1 MLHRKNR
8 TVGFQMELRNESEL
22 IFKKARNNINRAEN
36 IIREQEKII
45 KKLEDLLHR
54 SMDTVDKRKPN
65 LRLGKILEILV
76 FAKF

>member
-1 MLHRKNR
+1 MLYRKNR

-65 LRLGKILEILV
+65 SR
-76 FAKF
+76 

>member
-1 MLHRKNR
+1 
-8 TVGFQMELRNESEL
+8 MELRNESEL

-54 SMDTVDKRKPN
+54 SMDTVDKRKPKSS
-65 LRLGKILEILV
+65 LISRFSQVL
-76 FAKF
+76 

>member
-1 MLHRKNR
+1 
-8 TVGFQMELRNESEL
+8 MELRKESEF
-22 IFKKARNNINRAEN
+22 IFKKAKDNIDRAEN

-65 LRLGKILEILV
+65 SQFEKCQILELIRSKCVNL
-76 FAKF
+76 ALNTA